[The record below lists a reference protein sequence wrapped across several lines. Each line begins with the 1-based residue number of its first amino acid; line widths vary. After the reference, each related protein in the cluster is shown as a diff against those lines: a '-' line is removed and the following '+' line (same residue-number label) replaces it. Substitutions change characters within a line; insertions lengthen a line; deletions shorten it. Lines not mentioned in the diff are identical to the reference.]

1 MTTMLAQPVDTTE
14 RKLKR
19 VKINLLRDDRFA
31 YWRGIMMV
39 GTTSLDDDFP
49 TAATDGCNEIYGRAF
64 VESQN
69 EKQVAFGV
77 LHENLH
83 KLGRDLTVWRKLF
96 EEDHQLAN
104 MACDYHHNQL
114 LVDMD
119 PLCQI
124 IEFPTDSEGKRMGL
138 LDERFRGMDVPAIFR
153 LLRQEKQSGTGA
165 FAPGGDGAKGKGNF
179 DEHKWGEAEA
189 RSTEDKDRL
198 DRDIDQALR
207 QGEMEHRKVNGNK
220 AGDMERHFSELLQPQ
235 IDWKQVLADFWR
247 SSCAGHDDN
256 TWRMPNRRFIGL
268 DILLPSTISQR
279 VGRGVIG
286 VDTSGS
292 ITGKQIN
299 TMLSEVIYVATHAQP
314 EHLDLLYWDAAV
326 ARHETYDETNL
337 DMLATST
344 KPAGGGGTSPACV
357 KRYLTDK
364 HIEPEFIIMLTDGYV
379 DSWPE
384 FDCPTLWVITTKGIT
399 ATSGVSIHLTDD

>member
-1 MTTMLAQPVDTTE
+1 MDMTPMFDTAE

-31 YWRGIMMV
+31 YWRGIMMI
-39 GTTSLDDDFP
+39 GETRLDDNMP

-69 EKQVAFGV
+69 DKQLAFGV

-83 KLGRDLTVWRKLF
+83 KIGRDLGVWRKLF

-104 MACDYHHNQL
+104 MACDYHHNLL

-119 PLCQI
+119 PMCQT
-124 IEFPTDSEGKRMGL
+124 IEFPTNPDGSRMGL
-138 LDERFRGMDVPAIFR
+138 LDERFRGMDVPAIYR
-153 LLRQEKQSGTGA
+153 LLKQEKKDGTGA
-165 FAPGGDGAKGKGNF
+165 FGQGGDGSSGKGNF
-179 DEHKWGEAEA
+179 DEHQWGEAQGRTPEQQDA
-189 RSTEDKDRL
+189 LAKE
-198 DRDIDQALR
+198 IDQALR

-220 AGDMERHFSELLQPQ
+220 AGNMERHLGELTKPK
-235 IDWKQVLADFWR
+235 IDWKRELADFWR
-247 SSCAGHDDN
+247 SNCAGRDDN
-256 TWRMPNRRFIGL
+256 TWRMPNRRFVGM
-268 DILLPSTISQR
+268 DILLPSTFSQR

-292 ITGKQIN
+292 ITGHQIN
-299 TMLSEVIYVATHAQP
+299 KMLSEVVYVATQVHP
-314 EHLDLLYWDAAV
+314 EQLDLLYWDSAV

-337 DMLATST
+337 DTLATST

-357 KRYLTDK
+357 KRYIDK
-364 HIEPEFIIMLTDGYV
+364 HGMEPEFVIMLTDGYV
-379 DSWPE
+379 DSWPD
-384 FDCPTLWVITTKGIT
+384 FDCPVLWVITTKGIT
-399 ATSGVSIHLTDD
+399 ARTGISLHLDDND

>member
-1 MTTMLAQPVDTTE
+1 MTTHDPAE

-31 YWRGIMMV
+31 YWRGIMMIGNTV
-39 GTTSLDDDFP
+39 LDDDFP
-49 TAATDGCNEIYGRAF
+49 TAATDGCNEVYGRAF
-64 VESQN
+64 IESQDD
-69 EKQVAFGV
+69 KQVAFAV

-83 KLGRDLTVWRKLF
+83 KIGRDLGVWRKLF

-119 PLCQI
+119 PMEVTI
-124 IEFPTDSEGKRMGL
+124 RFPTGPDGKRMGL

-165 FAPGGDGAKGKGNF
+165 FAPGGDGAAGNGNF
-179 DEHKWGEAEA
+179 DEHQWGEAEA
-189 RSTEDKDRL
+189 RTPEQQDKL
-198 DRDIDQALR
+198 AKEIDQALR

-220 AGDMERHFSELLQPQ
+220 AGDMERHFSELTKPQ

-256 TWRMPNRRFIGL
+256 TWRKPNRRFVGH
-268 DILLPSTISQR
+268 DILLPSTISER
-279 VGRGVIG
+279 VGRGVVG

-292 ITGKQIN
+292 ISGKQIN
-299 TMLSEVIYVATHAQP
+299 TMLSEVVYVATHAQP
-314 EHLDLLYWDAAV
+314 EKLDLLYWDSAV
-326 ARHETYDETNL
+326 ARHETYDESTL
-337 DMLATST
+337 DTLATST

-357 KRYLTDK
+357 KHYMEK
-364 HIEPEFIIMLTDGYV
+364 NNIEAEFIIMLTDGYV

-384 FDCPTLWVITTKGIT
+384 FDCPTLWVITSKGIT
-399 ATSGVSIHLTDD
+399 AKTGVSIHLDEDV

>member
-1 MTTMLAQPVDTTE
+1 MDMTPMFDTAE

-31 YWRGIMMV
+31 YWRGIMMI
-39 GTTSLDDDFP
+39 GETRLDDNMP

-69 EKQVAFGV
+69 DKQLAFGV

-83 KLGRDLTVWRKLF
+83 KIGRDLGVWRKLF

-104 MACDYHHNQL
+104 MACDYHHNLL

-119 PLCQI
+119 PMCQT
-124 IEFPTDSEGKRMGL
+124 IEFPTNPDGSRMGL
-138 LDERFRGMDVPAIFR
+138 LDERFRGMDVPAIYR
-153 LLRQEKQSGTGA
+153 LLRQEKKDGTGA
-165 FAPGGDGAKGKGNF
+165 FSQGGDGSSGKGNF
-179 DEHKWGEAEA
+179 DEHQWGEAESRTPEQQDA
-189 RSTEDKDRL
+189 LAKE
-198 DRDIDQALR
+198 IDQALR

-220 AGDMERHFSELLQPQ
+220 AGNMERHFGELTKPK
-235 IDWKQVLADFWR
+235 IDWKRELADFWR
-247 SSCAGHDDN
+247 SNCAGRDDN
-256 TWRMPNRRFIGL
+256 TWRMPNRRFVGM
-268 DILLPSTISQR
+268 DILLPSTFSQR

-292 ITGKQIN
+292 ISGHQIN
-299 TMLSEVIYVATHAQP
+299 KMLSEVVYVATQVHP
-314 EHLDLLYWDAAV
+314 EQLDLLYWDSAV

-337 DMLATST
+337 DTLATST

-357 KRYLTDK
+357 KRYMTDK
-364 HIEPEFIIMLTDGYV
+364 GLEPEFIIMLTDGYV
-379 DSWPE
+379 DSWPD
-384 FDCPTLWVITTKGIT
+384 FDCPVLWVITTKGIT
-399 ATSGVSIHLTDD
+399 AKTGISLHLDDND

>member
-1 MTTMLAQPVDTTE
+1 MTTHDPAE

-31 YWRGIMMV
+31 YWRGIMMIGNTV
-39 GTTSLDDDFP
+39 LDDDFP
-49 TAATDGCNEIYGRAF
+49 TAATDGCNEVYGRAF
-64 VESQN
+64 IESQDD
-69 EKQVAFGV
+69 KQVAFAV

-83 KLGRDLTVWRKLF
+83 KIGRDLGVWRKLF

-119 PLCQI
+119 PMEVTI
-124 IEFPTDSEGKRMGL
+124 RFPTTPEGKRMGL

-165 FAPGGDGAKGKGNF
+165 FAPGGDGAAGNGNF
-179 DEHKWGEAEA
+179 DEHQWGEAEA
-189 RSTEDKDRL
+189 RTPEQQDQLAKE
-198 DRDIDQALR
+198 IDQALR

-220 AGDMERHFSELLQPQ
+220 AGDMERHFSELTKPQ

-256 TWRMPNRRFIGL
+256 TWRKPNRRFVGH
-268 DILLPSTISQR
+268 DILLPSTISER
-279 VGRGVIG
+279 VGRGVVG

-292 ITGKQIN
+292 ISGKQIN
-299 TMLSEVIYVATHAQP
+299 TMLSEVVYVATHAQP
-314 EHLDLLYWDAAV
+314 EKLDLLYWDSAV
-326 ARHETYDETNL
+326 ARHETYDESTL
-337 DMLATST
+337 DTLATST

-357 KRYLTDK
+357 KRYMKDK
-364 HIEPEFIIMLTDGYV
+364 GLDPEFVIMLTDGYV

-399 ATSGVSIHLTDD
+399 AKTGVSIHLDDND

>member
-1 MTTMLAQPVDTTE
+1 MIDTAD

-31 YWRGIMMV
+31 YWRGIMML
-39 GTTSLDDDFP
+39 GTTTLDDNFP
-49 TAATDGCNEIYGRAF
+49 TAATDGCNEIYGRKF

-69 EKQVAFGV
+69 DKQVAFGV

-83 KLGRDLTVWRKLF
+83 KIGRDLSVWKKLF

-119 PLCQI
+119 PMEITIQ
-124 IEFPTDSEGKRMGL
+124 FPTNPDGSRMGL
-138 LDERFRGMDVPAIFR
+138 LDARFKVDGRVMDVPAIFR
-153 LLRQEKQSGTGA
+153 ILRQEKKDGTGA
-165 FAPGGDGAKGKGNF
+165 FSPNGDGTRGAGNF
-179 DEHKWGEAEA
+179 DEHRWGEAEA
-189 RSTEDKDRL
+189 RTQEEKDKL
-198 DRDIDQALR
+198 AKEIDQALR
-207 QGEMEHRKVNGNK
+207 QGEMEHRKVNGGK
-220 AGDMERHFSELLQPQ
+220 AGDMERHFGELTKPK
-235 IDWKQVLADFWR
+235 IDWKRELADFWR
-247 SSCAGHDDN
+247 SNCTGNDDS
-256 TWRMPNRRFIGL
+256 TWRTPNRRFVGL
-268 DILLPSTISQR
+268 DILLPSTYSQQ

-292 ITGKQIN
+292 ITGAQIN
-299 TMLSEVIYVATHAQP
+299 KMLSEVVYVATQVHP
-314 EHLDLLYWDAAV
+314 EKLDLLYWDAAV

-344 KPAGGGGTSPACV
+344 KPAGGGGTRPACV
-357 KRYLTDK
+357 KQFIKDK
-364 HIEPEFIIMLTDGYV
+364 GLEPEFIIMLTDGFV

-384 FDCPTLWVITTKGIT
+384 FDCPTLWVVTTKGIVART
-399 ATSGVSIHLTDD
+399 GMTIHLNDD

>member
-1 MTTMLAQPVDTTE
+1 MTDMTPMFDTAE

-19 VKINLLRDDRFA
+19 VKINLLRDDHFA
-31 YWRGIMMV
+31 YWRGIMMI
-39 GTTSLDDDFP
+39 GETRLDDTMP

-69 EKQVAFGV
+69 DKQLAFGV

-83 KLGRDLTVWRKLF
+83 KIGRDLGVWRKLF

-104 MACDYHHNQL
+104 MACDYHHNLL

-119 PLCQI
+119 PMCQT
-124 IEFPTDSEGKRMGL
+124 IEFPTNPDGSRMGL

-153 LLRQEKQSGTGA
+153 LLRQEKQDGTGA
-165 FAPGGDGAKGKGNF
+165 FGQGGDGSSGKGNF
-179 DEHKWGEAEA
+179 DEHQWGEAESRTPEQQDA
-189 RSTEDKDRL
+189 LAKE
-198 DRDIDQALR
+198 IDQALR

-220 AGDMERHFSELLQPQ
+220 AGDMERHFGELTKPK
-235 IDWKQVLADFWR
+235 IDWKRELADFWR
-247 SSCAGHDDN
+247 SNCAGRDDN
-256 TWRMPNRRFIGL
+256 TWRMPNRRFVGM
-268 DILLPSTISQR
+268 DILLPSTFSQR

-292 ITGKQIN
+292 ITGHQIN
-299 TMLSEVIYVATHAQP
+299 KMLSEVVYVATQVHP
-314 EHLDLLYWDAAV
+314 EQLDLLYWDSAV

-337 DMLATST
+337 DTLATST

-357 KRYLTDK
+357 KRYIDQ
-364 HIEPEFIIMLTDGYV
+364 HGMEPEFVIMLTDGYV
-379 DSWPE
+379 DSWPD
-384 FDCPTLWVITTKGIT
+384 FDCPVLWVITTKGIT
-399 ATSGVSIHLTDD
+399 AKTGISLHLDDND

>member
-1 MTTMLAQPVDTTE
+1 MTTHDPAE

-31 YWRGIMMV
+31 YWRGIMMIGNTV
-39 GTTSLDDDFP
+39 LDDDFP
-49 TAATDGCNEIYGRAF
+49 TAATDGCNEVYGRAF
-64 VESQN
+64 VESQDD
-69 EKQVAFGV
+69 KQVAFAV

-83 KLGRDLTVWRKLF
+83 KIGRDLGVWRKLF

-119 PLCQI
+119 PMEI
-124 IEFPTDSEGKRMGL
+124 TIRFPTGPDGKRMGL

-165 FAPGGDGAKGKGNF
+165 FAPGGDGAAGNGNF
-179 DEHKWGEAEA
+179 DEHQWGEAEA
-189 RSTEDKDRL
+189 RTPEQQDALAKE
-198 DRDIDQALR
+198 IDQALR
-207 QGEMEHRKVNGNK
+207 QGEMEHRKLNGNK
-220 AGDMERHFSELLQPQ
+220 AGDMERHFSELTKPQ

-256 TWRMPNRRFIGL
+256 TWRKPNRRFVGH
-268 DILLPSTISQR
+268 DILLPSTISER
-279 VGRGVIG
+279 VGRGVVG

-292 ITGKQIN
+292 ISGKLIN
-299 TMLSEVIYVATHAQP
+299 TMLSEVVYVATHAQP
-314 EHLDLLYWDAAV
+314 EKLDLLYWDSAV
-326 ARHETYDETNL
+326 ARHETYDESTL

-357 KRYLTDK
+357 KRYMKDK
-364 HIEPEFIIMLTDGYV
+364 HLEPEFIIMLTDGYV

-399 ATSGVSIHLTDD
+399 AKTGVSIYLDTDY

>member
-1 MTTMLAQPVDTTE
+1 MDMTPMFDTAE

-31 YWRGIMMV
+31 YWRGIMMI
-39 GTTSLDDDFP
+39 GETRLDDNMP

-69 EKQVAFGV
+69 DKQLAFGV

-83 KLGRDLTVWRKLF
+83 KIGRDLGVWRKLF
-96 EEDHQLAN
+96 EDDHMLAN
-104 MACDYHHNQL
+104 MACDYHHNLL

-119 PLCQI
+119 PMCQT
-124 IEFPTDSEGKRMGL
+124 IEFPTNPDGSRMGL

-153 LLRQEKQSGTGA
+153 LLKQEKKDGTGA
-165 FAPGGDGAKGKGNF
+165 FSQGGDGSSGKGNF
-179 DEHKWGEAEA
+179 DEHQWGEAQ
-189 RSTEDKDRL
+189 DRTPEQQDAL
-198 DRDIDQALR
+198 AKEIDQALR

-220 AGDMERHFSELLQPQ
+220 AGDMERHFGELTKPK
-235 IDWKQVLADFWR
+235 IDWKRELADFWR
-247 SSCAGHDDN
+247 SNCAGRDDN
-256 TWRMPNRRFIGL
+256 TWRMPNRRFVGM
-268 DILLPSTISQR
+268 DILLPSTFSQR

-292 ITGKQIN
+292 ITGHQIN
-299 TMLSEVIYVATHAQP
+299 KMLSEVVYVATQVHP
-314 EHLDLLYWDAAV
+314 EQIDLLYWDSAV

-337 DMLATST
+337 DTLATST

-357 KRYLTDK
+357 KRYMTDK
-364 HIEPEFIIMLTDGYV
+364 GLEPEFIIMLTDGYV
-379 DSWPE
+379 DSWPD
-384 FDCPTLWVITTKGIT
+384 FDCPVLWVITTKGIT
-399 ATSGVSIHLTDD
+399 AKTGISLHLDDND

>member
-1 MTTMLAQPVDTTE
+1 MTTHDPAE

-31 YWRGIMMV
+31 YWRGIMMIGNTV
-39 GTTSLDDDFP
+39 LDDDFP
-49 TAATDGCNEIYGRAF
+49 TAATDGCNEVYGRAF
-64 VESQN
+64 IESQDD
-69 EKQVAFGV
+69 KQVAFAV

-83 KLGRDLTVWRKLF
+83 KIGRDLGVWRKLF

-119 PLCQI
+119 PLETTI
-124 IEFPTDSEGKRMGL
+124 RFPTHPDGKRMGL
-138 LDERFRGMDVPAIFR
+138 LDARFKGMDVPAIFR

-165 FAPGGDGAKGKGNF
+165 FAPGGDGAAGKDNF
-179 DEHKWGEAEA
+179 DEHQWGEAEA
-189 RSTEDKDRL
+189 RTPEQQDALAKE
-198 DRDIDQALR
+198 IDQALR
-207 QGEMEHRKVNGNK
+207 QGEMEHRKLNGNK
-220 AGDMERHFSELLQPQ
+220 AGDMERHFSELTKPQ

-247 SSCAGHDDN
+247 SSCTGHDDN
-256 TWRMPNRRFIGL
+256 TWRKPNRRFVGH
-268 DILLPSTISQR
+268 DILLPSTISER

-292 ITGKQIN
+292 ISGKQIN
-299 TMLSEVIYVATHAQP
+299 TMLSEVVYVATHAQP
-314 EHLDLLYWDAAV
+314 EKLDLLYWDSAV
-326 ARHETYDETNL
+326 ARHETYDESTL
-337 DMLATST
+337 DTLATST

-357 KRYLTDK
+357 KHYMEK
-364 HIEPEFIIMLTDGYV
+364 HNIEAEFIIMLTDGYV

-399 ATSGVSIHLTDD
+399 AKTGVSIHLDEGV

>member
-1 MTTMLAQPVDTTE
+1 MTTHDPAE

-31 YWRGIMMV
+31 YWRGIMMIGNTV
-39 GTTSLDDDFP
+39 LDDDFP
-49 TAATDGCNEIYGRAF
+49 TAATDGCNEVYGRAF
-64 VESQN
+64 VESQDD
-69 EKQVAFGV
+69 KQVAFTV

-83 KLGRDLTVWRKLF
+83 KIGRDLGVWRKLF

-119 PLCQI
+119 PMEI
-124 IEFPTDSEGKRMGL
+124 TIRFPTGPDGKRMGL

-165 FAPGGDGAKGKGNF
+165 FAPGGDGAAGNGNF
-179 DEHKWGEAEA
+179 DEHQWGEAEA
-189 RSTEDKDRL
+189 RTPEQKDAL
-198 DRDIDQALR
+198 AKEIDQALR
-207 QGEMEHRKVNGNK
+207 QGEMEHRKLNGNK
-220 AGDMERHFSELLQPQ
+220 AGDMERHFSELTKPQ

-256 TWRMPNRRFIGL
+256 TWRKPNRRFVGH
-268 DILLPSTISQR
+268 DILLPSTISER

-286 VDTSGS
+286 ADMSGS
-292 ITGKQIN
+292 VTGKQVN
-299 TMLSEVIYVATHAQP
+299 LMLSEIVYIATQVHP
-314 EHLDLLYWDAAV
+314 EQIDLLYWDSAV
-326 ARHETYDETNL
+326 ARHETYDESTL
-337 DMLATST
+337 DTLATST

-357 KRYLTDK
+357 KHYMEK
-364 HIEPEFIIMLTDGYV
+364 NNIEAEFIIMLTDGYV

-384 FDCPTLWVITTKGIT
+384 FDCPTLWVITSKGIT
-399 ATSGVSIHLTDD
+399 AKTGVSIHLDDND

>member
-1 MTTMLAQPVDTTE
+1 MTTHDPAE

-31 YWRGIMMV
+31 YWRGIMMIGNTV
-39 GTTSLDDDFP
+39 LDDDFP
-49 TAATDGCNEIYGRAF
+49 TAATDGCNEVYGRAF
-64 VESQN
+64 IESQDD
-69 EKQVAFGV
+69 KQVAFAV

-83 KLGRDLTVWRKLF
+83 KIGRDLGVWRKLF

-119 PLCQI
+119 PMEVTI
-124 IEFPTDSEGKRMGL
+124 RFPTGPDGKRMGL

-165 FAPGGDGAKGKGNF
+165 FAPGGDGAAGNGNF
-179 DEHKWGEAEA
+179 DEHQWGEAEA
-189 RSTEDKDRL
+189 RTPEQQDALAKE
-198 DRDIDQALR
+198 IDQALR

-220 AGDMERHFSELLQPQ
+220 AGDMERHFSELTKPQ

-256 TWRMPNRRFIGL
+256 TWRKPNRRFVGH
-268 DILLPSTISQR
+268 DILLPSTISER
-279 VGRGVIG
+279 VGRGVVG

-292 ITGKQIN
+292 ISGKQIN
-299 TMLSEVIYVATHAQP
+299 TMLSEVVYVATHAQP
-314 EHLDLLYWDAAV
+314 EKLDLLYWDSAV
-326 ARHETYDETNL
+326 ARHETYDESTL
-337 DMLATST
+337 DTLATST

-357 KRYLTDK
+357 KHYMEK
-364 HIEPEFIIMLTDGYV
+364 NNIEAEFIIMLTDGYV

-399 ATSGVSIHLTDD
+399 AKTGVSIHLDEDV

>member
-1 MTTMLAQPVDTTE
+1 MLFRSAD

-31 YWRGIMMV
+31 YWRGIMMIGRTV
-39 GTTSLDDDFP
+39 LDDNHP
-49 TAATDGCNEIYGRAF
+49 TAATDGCNEVYGRAF

-69 EKQVAFGV
+69 DKQLAFGV

-83 KLGRDLTVWRKLF
+83 KIGRDLSIWKKLF

-104 MACDYHHNQL
+104 MACDYHHNLL

-119 PLCQI
+119 PMEITIQ
-124 IEFPTDSEGKRMGL
+124 FPTKPDGSRMGL

-153 LLRQEKQSGTGA
+153 LLKQEKQGGTGA
-165 FAPGGDGAKGKGNF
+165 FAPGGDGTSGTGNF
-179 DEHKWGEAEA
+179 DEHQWGEAEA
-189 RSTEDKDRL
+189 RTQEQQDKL
-198 DRDIDQALR
+198 AKEIDQALR
-207 QGEMEHRKVNGNK
+207 QGEMEHRKVNGDK
-220 AGDMERHFSELLQPQ
+220 AGDMERHFSEMTKPK
-235 IDWKQVLADFWR
+235 IDWRAVLADFWR
-247 SSCAGHDDN
+247 SSCAGHDDT
-256 TWRMPNRRFIGL
+256 TWRMPNRRFVGL

-292 ITGKQIN
+292 ITGAQIN
-299 TMLSEVIYVATHAQP
+299 KMLSEVVYVATQVHP
-314 EHLDLLYWDAAV
+314 EKLDLLYWDAAV

-344 KPAGGGGTSPACV
+344 KPAGGGGTRPACV
-357 KRYLTDK
+357 KQFIKDK
-364 HIEPEFIIMLTDGYV
+364 GLEPEFIIMLTDGFV

-384 FDCPTLWVITTKGIT
+384 FDCPTMWVVTTKNIVARTGIT
-399 ATSGVSIHLTDD
+399 LHLPED